1 MFGFAKIRIQNIDF
15 NEGALSSAPV
25 SAPHLSASHEA
36 ICCAAVAQ
44 QTDVRRVNRRVPPR
58 SVRARSDYAAAP
70 KTHLM
75 RIWSFGMVGLG
86 GS

>member
-1 MFGFAKIRIQNIDF
+1 MFGFAKIRIQNIDLK
-15 NEGALSSAPV
+15 EGALSPAPV
-25 SAPHLSASHEA
+25 SAPHLSASHEV

-44 QTDVRRVNRRVPPR
+44 QTDVRRGNRRVPPR
-58 SVRARSDYAAAP
+58 SVRARSDYATAR

-75 RIWSFGMVGLG
+75 RILSFGMVGLG